1 MAHKHDHEACIE
13 NAVADAE
20 RICAAR
26 GTRFTDLRRRILT
39 MIWQGHKAVKAYDL
53 LDQLATEGGSAK
65 PPTVYRALDF
75 LMEEGLVHKIESL
88 NAYVGCPHPGDSH
101 ISQFLICD
109 SCEIVEEVTSDALS
123 SAVTV
128 AAAES
133 DFNIHKQTLEL
144 HGLCKQCAADKKAA

>member
-1 MAHKHDHEACIE
+1 MAHKHDHDTCIE

-26 GTRFTDLRRRILT
+26 GTRFTELRRRILT

-109 SCEIVEEVTSDALS
+109 NCETVEEVTSEALNK
-123 SAVTV
+123 AVAK
-128 AAAES
+128 AAADS
-133 DFNIHKQTLEL
+133 GFTINKQTLEL
-144 HGLCKQCAADKKAA
+144 HGLCKNCLQGKKAA

>member
-1 MAHKHDHEACIE
+1 MAHKHDHDACIE

-20 RICAAR
+20 RICAGR

-53 LDQLATEGGSAK
+53 LDQLATTGGSAK

-88 NAYVGCPHPGDSH
+88 NAYVGCPHPGDNH
-101 ISQFLICD
+101 VSQFLICD
-109 SCEIVEEVTSDALS
+109 KCETVEEVTSDALS
-123 SAVTV
+123 EAVNT
-128 AAAES
+128 AAGEAG
-133 DFNIHKQTLEL
+133 FQIHKQTLEL
-144 HGLCKQCAADKKAA
+144 HGLCKRCSRDKKAA